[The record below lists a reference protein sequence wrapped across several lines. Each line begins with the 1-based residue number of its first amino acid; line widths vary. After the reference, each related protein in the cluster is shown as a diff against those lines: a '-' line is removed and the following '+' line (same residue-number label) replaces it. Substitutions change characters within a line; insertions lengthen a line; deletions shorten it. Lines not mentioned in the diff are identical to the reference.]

1 MKDATLNRS
10 YDFNK
15 LMNATIVSS
24 CRGYF
29 VSSAQYGD
37 INRILTPLGKVFVSD
52 SRNRHRANTGKSSIF
67 NQTLSL
73 VFIIYLTIV
82 SDNVVFGVF
91 NGAGITNQ
99 RALQLLTR
107 QHELV
112 HRCI

>member
-29 VSSAQYGD
+29 VSNAQYGD

-52 SRNRHRANTGKSSIF
+52 SRNRHRASIF

-99 RALQLLTR
+99 RALQLLSR